1 MLKIGLT
8 GGIGCGKSTVA
19 RIFEQLKTPV
29 IDADEIAH
37 QLVAIGQPAL
47 AQIRQDFGTVV
58 FKPDGSL
65 DRKKLS
71 EIVFSDPE
79 QKQKLESIL
88 HPLVYRSI
96 QAKIKQ
102 LNTPYCIICIP
113 LIFETNMT
121 QLVDRILVVDCS
133 FETQIERVQ
142 KRDNMTIEKIQ
153 SIINSQVSRAF
164 RKAHANDL
172 IDNSETDDR
181 LAEAVKKL
189 HNLYLSISNCQDK
202 LVCE

>member
-47 AQIRQDFGTVV
+47 AQIQQDFGIRV

-71 EIVFSDPE
+71 
-79 QKQKLESIL
+79 
-88 HPLVYRSI
+88 
-96 QAKIKQ
+96 
-102 LNTPYCIICIP
+102 
-113 LIFETNMT
+113 
-121 QLVDRILVVDCS
+121 
-133 FETQIERVQ
+133 
-142 KRDNMTIEKIQ
+142 
-153 SIINSQVSRAF
+153 
-164 RKAHANDL
+164 
-172 IDNSETDDR
+172 
-181 LAEAVKKL
+181 
-189 HNLYLSISNCQDK
+189 
-202 LVCE
+202 